1 MEKEKEI
8 EKKEEIRAKNIECSY
23 YTGNIRIYIEKRNK
37 KDNFVTENDND
48 ANKNNN
54 LINHAQQSKIILLLI
69 N

>member
-54 LINHAQQSKIILLLI
+54 LIG
-69 N
+69 

>member
-1 MEKEKEI
+1 MNAVIILEI
-8 EKKEEIRAKNIECSY
+8 FA
-23 YTGNIRIYIEKRNK
+23 IEKRNK

-69 N
+69 K